1 MNASWDQ
8 RYAKHEALYGTEPNP
23 FFAQTIANLHGGSM
37 LLPCDG
43 ESRNGVY
50 AALQGWDVHAFDSS
64 EVGVKTAKRWASQA
78 GVALDLTVCDAF
90 DFKPSI
96 KFDAIGLLYAH
107 MPAELRHEF
116 HTRVV
121 DWLKPGGTLI
131 LEGFHQDQLQFD
143 SGGPRSKSMLFTPEM
158 LAQDFNGLHLE
169 MNAYS
174 RKTLNEGPFHQGE
187 ARVHQLI
194 GVKL

>member
-1 MNASWDQ
+1 
-8 RYAKHEALYGTEPNP
+8 
-23 FFAQTIANLHGGSM
+23 M

-78 GVALDLTVCDAF
+78 GVALDFTVCDAF

-131 LEGFHQDQLQFD
+131 LEGFHQDQLQFN

-158 LAQDFNGLHLE
+158 LAQDFNGLHLK
-169 MNAYS
+169 MNEYS
-174 RKTLNEGPFHQGE
+174 RKILNEGPFHQGE
-187 ARVHQLI
+187 ARVHRLI